1 RYYGRS
7 MINLVKCLCH
17 SNASDCMGSICV
29 TGPMQHQA
37 GRMHDTAAT
46 AHRHMMTRPAAP
58 NTSPA
63 DDGEV
68 ACAGVWGTGNG
79 DACDQD
85 RDDLYHL
92 EGCINFVIPETP
104 PHGVKYSRA
113 PRKMLKFSLEVLLSQ
128 RGVLFGLYKNTL
140 PVLPGWVMIEYS
152 YYWIIIGLSISA
164 IPGPAN
170 ITCEI
175 MIDTEQASHDI
186 AQHIGTEPSTVTVP
200 GRITGGEVGST
211 SEDYTNP
218 VDEHWVTAQKAK
230 GETQV
235 DPQQLI
241 AKIPQLR
248 DISTIRARSELKDP
262 RDKNQRLINSMKEDF
277 DCLREGLKIYRIQTL
292 SKISQRLRVIHDQ
305 IFWSMKNDL
314 LNLKGMGLGFC
325 ISLSGA
331 TVAEATISENP
342 SEKNPDLS
350 QMNKAIKLTRQKQN
364 ASGEHL
370 QDSSG
375 PLNSKPVI
383 DESNPNPHDP
393 SGSTIKYKESQQIL
407 KNISKEFTFV
417 SSETEAEAQIIPH
430 LMMDCST
437 SQKVMKCWNRGIL
450 KDLKEIYHE
459 LLYRTNSGYSYRC
472 ETYQRL
478 ILQTVDF
485 LYKHEMIDVGLFKS
499 FYDTDQ
505 ILESAAKNMVW
516 YFILAKRN
524 RVSDIS
530 WDIKFYIDSWYSSH
544 SRNMHEVLDQ
554 RQKTKFEYAAHQY
567 LFRLR
572 IWNHVGTR
580 GWTVRAFAWRKILFE
595 ENKKVK
601 NDITLY
607 KYLEKNS
614 DNDPQKS
621 HEVQD
626 CLIRMI
632 RYLDI
637 DESLS
642 YNAWKA
648 RRIEWRAIYQV
659 LGFIQENYQEVF
671 LELSHVDNQLEDKL
685 ELLRSSSQFL
695 GELEKIKIYLTEYL
709 LSRELWGSDPEMKQP
724 RKNLMTCYEELDA
737 IYEYVELMDKE
748 HNEKHSDIET
758 GNSLEPYLQREDV
771 NSSVKLLKTRINN
784 YQWAFS
790 MGGGKHWFIKFM

>member
-1 RYYGRS
+1 

-85 RDDLYHL
+85 RDDLYRP
-92 EGCINFVIPETP
+92 GQI
-104 PHGVKYSRA
+104 SRA
-113 PRKMLKFSLEVLLSQ
+113 

-140 PVLPGWVMIEYS
+140 PVLSTLSGHNNIEDARNLKQGERTCS
-152 YYWIIIGLSISA
+152 PQLKSERGIIYQPFYLSPSSVPRDPPVPSSA
-164 IPGPAN
+164 
-170 ITCEI
+170 
-175 MIDTEQASHDI
+175 
-186 AQHIGTEPSTVTVP
+186 TVTVP

-516 YFILAKRN
+516 
-524 RVSDIS
+524 
-530 WDIKFYIDSWYSSH
+530 
-544 SRNMHEVLDQ
+544 NMHEVLDQ

-790 MGGGKHWFIKFM
+790 MGGACQNN

>member
-1 RYYGRS
+1 
-7 MINLVKCLCH
+7 
-17 SNASDCMGSICV
+17 
-29 TGPMQHQA
+29 
-37 GRMHDTAAT
+37 
-46 AHRHMMTRPAAP
+46 
-58 NTSPA
+58 
-63 DDGEV
+63 
-68 ACAGVWGTGNG
+68 
-79 DACDQD
+79 
-85 RDDLYHL
+85 
-92 EGCINFVIPETP
+92 
-104 PHGVKYSRA
+104 
-113 PRKMLKFSLEVLLSQ
+113 
-128 RGVLFGLYKNTL
+128 
-140 PVLPGWVMIEYS
+140 
-152 YYWIIIGLSISA
+152 
-164 IPGPAN
+164 
-170 ITCEI
+170 

-393 SGSTIKYKESQQIL
+393 SGSTIK
-407 KNISKEFTFV
+407 
-417 SSETEAEAQIIPH
+417 
-430 LMMDCST
+430 
-437 SQKVMKCWNRGIL
+437 
-450 KDLKEIYHE
+450 
-459 LLYRTNSGYSYRC
+459 
-472 ETYQRL
+472 
-478 ILQTVDF
+478 
-485 LYKHEMIDVGLFKS
+485 
-499 FYDTDQ
+499 
-505 ILESAAKNMVW
+505 
-516 YFILAKRN
+516 
-524 RVSDIS
+524 
-530 WDIKFYIDSWYSSH
+530 
-544 SRNMHEVLDQ
+544 
-554 RQKTKFEYAAHQY
+554 QKTKFEYAAHQY

-737 IYEYVELMDKE
+737 IYE
-748 HNEKHSDIET
+748 
-758 GNSLEPYLQREDV
+758 
-771 NSSVKLLKTRINN
+771 
-784 YQWAFS
+784 
-790 MGGGKHWFIKFM
+790 GKMSIAL

>member
-1 RYYGRS
+1 
-7 MINLVKCLCH
+7 
-17 SNASDCMGSICV
+17 
-29 TGPMQHQA
+29 
-37 GRMHDTAAT
+37 MHDTAAT

-85 RDDLYHL
+85 RDDLYRP
-92 EGCINFVIPETP
+92 GQI
-104 PHGVKYSRA
+104 SRA
-113 PRKMLKFSLEVLLSQ
+113 

-140 PVLPGWVMIEYS
+140 PVLSTLSGHNNIEDARNLKQGERTCS
-152 YYWIIIGLSISA
+152 PQLKSERGIIYQPFYLSPSSV
-164 IPGPAN
+164 PRDPPVPSS
-170 ITCEI
+170 
-175 MIDTEQASHDI
+175 EQASHDI

-459 LLYRTNSGYSYRC
+459 LLYRTNSGYSYR
-472 ETYQRL
+472 
-478 ILQTVDF
+478 
-485 LYKHEMIDVGLFKS
+485 
-499 FYDTDQ
+499 
-505 ILESAAKNMVW
+505 
-516 YFILAKRN
+516 
-524 RVSDIS
+524 
-530 WDIKFYIDSWYSSH
+530 
-544 SRNMHEVLDQ
+544 NMHEVLDQ

-737 IYEYVELMDKE
+737 IYE
-748 HNEKHSDIET
+748 
-758 GNSLEPYLQREDV
+758 
-771 NSSVKLLKTRINN
+771 
-784 YQWAFS
+784 
-790 MGGGKHWFIKFM
+790 GKMSIAL